1 MELVSDTQES
11 QKNKTAENKKKG
23 TSQKFP
29 RLAPFFFFFLDI
41 KDRKTSTFTM
51 TKLDTKENAANF
63 SKNFRLV

>member
-11 QKNKTAENKKKG
+11 QKNKTEENKKKG
-23 TSQKFP
+23 HHRSFQDQH
-29 RLAPFFFFFLDI
+29 FFFFFWDI

>member
-11 QKNKTAENKKKG
+11 QKNKTEENKKKG
-23 TSQKFP
+23 HHRSFQDQH
-29 RLAPFFFFFLDI
+29 FFFWDI

-63 SKNFRLV
+63 SRNFRLV